1 MPLLN
6 RSIKK
11 DRYQDP
17 MLIERVQ
24 VGDETLNNILKHL
37 KRTIR
42 FLKKNKCCRGKER
55 LAGEASLILA
65 MKEFLKY
72 GIVSKVRLDSIK
84 HTNFVKTRGDKVH
97 THYTDIVFAKISDL
111 HKELFIEAIRYP
123 SNRVLDAKTSSEL
136 EFNSMFMYHD
146 YELDELMVDYTYGDT
161 LPMTA
166 KRLLASNTLFLDG
179 LKIANMN
186 KNNTRVLV

>member
-6 RSIKK
+6 KDIKK

-24 VGDETLNNILKHL
+24 AGDKTLNNILRHL
-37 KRTIR
+37 RHTIR
-42 FLKKNKCCRGKER
+42 FLKKNRYGVGKDR

-65 MKEFLKY
+65 IKEFLKY
-72 GIVSKVRLDSIK
+72 GVVSKVRLDSIQ
-84 HTNFVKTRGDKVH
+84 HTNFVKTLNDEVH

-111 HKELFIEAIRYP
+111 HKELFIEAIKYP
-123 SNRVLDAKTSSEL
+123 SSRVLRAKTLSEL
-136 EFNSMFMYHD
+136 EYNSMFMYHD

-161 LPMTA
+161 PPITA
-166 KRLLASNTLFLDG
+166 KRLLAGNTTLLDG
-179 LKIANMN
+179 LELANMN
-186 KNNTRVLV
+186 KDHTKE